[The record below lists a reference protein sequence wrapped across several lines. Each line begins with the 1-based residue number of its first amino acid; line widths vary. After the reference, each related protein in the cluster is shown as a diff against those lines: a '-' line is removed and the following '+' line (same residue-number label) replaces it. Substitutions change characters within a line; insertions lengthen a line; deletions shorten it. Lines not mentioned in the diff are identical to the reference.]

1 MHIIRCHNNSQ
12 SIKYSYTTFTHPLE
26 IWNMVSSHSWNR
38 RGGAHFQKNVQMNNK
53 QDKFKVGVDQC

>member
-12 SIKYSYTTFTHPLE
+12 SNKYSYTTPPPPRFGILFRHTAE
-26 IWNMVSSHSWNR
+26 IGG
-38 RGGAHFQKNVQMNNK
+38 GGAHFQKNVQMNNK